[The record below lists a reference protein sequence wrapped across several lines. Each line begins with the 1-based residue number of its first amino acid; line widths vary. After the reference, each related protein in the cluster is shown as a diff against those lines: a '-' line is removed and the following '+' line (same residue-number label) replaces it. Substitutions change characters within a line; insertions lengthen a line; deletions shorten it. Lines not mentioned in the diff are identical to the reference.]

1 MNVAVIDYGM
11 GNLHSVVR
19 AFEHLGAPVR
29 LSAAHEELRKADLLV
44 LPGVGAFGDGMA
56 ELHRRGLVPLLHE
69 HVRAGKP
76 LVGICLGMQMLFE
89 TSEEFGEHKGLGLL
103 PGRVAAIPEKR
114 PDGSRRRVPHVGWE
128 AILPPAGRAWR
139 GSPLAGITPGTAV
152 YFVHSFAAEP
162 TAPDDI
168 LAVCDHDGHTI
179 CAAVQ
184 RNNVIGFQFH
194 PEKSGP
200 AGLAILRELLRRPAG

>member
-11 GNLHSVVR
+11 GNLHSVLR
-19 AFEHLGAPVR
+19 AFEHLGVPAS
-29 LSAAHEELRKADLLV
+29 LTDDHALLLRAELLV

-56 ELHRRGLVPLLHE
+56 ELNRRRLIPLLQR
-69 HVRAGKP
+69 HVSQGKP

-103 PGRVAAIPEKR
+103 PGGVTAIPER
-114 PDGSRRRVPHVGWE
+114 RQDGSRRRVPHVGWE
-128 AILPPAGRAWR
+128 EIVPPTEKSWR
-139 GSPLAGITPGTAV
+139 HTPLAPLAPGTAM
-152 YFVHSFAAEP
+152 YFVHSFAAQP
-162 TAPDDI
+162 ADPAHI
-168 LAVCDHDGHTI
+168 LAVCEHDGHPI

-184 RNNVIGFQFH
+184 RDNVIGFQFH

-200 AGLAILRELLRRPAG
+200 AGLAILRALLSP